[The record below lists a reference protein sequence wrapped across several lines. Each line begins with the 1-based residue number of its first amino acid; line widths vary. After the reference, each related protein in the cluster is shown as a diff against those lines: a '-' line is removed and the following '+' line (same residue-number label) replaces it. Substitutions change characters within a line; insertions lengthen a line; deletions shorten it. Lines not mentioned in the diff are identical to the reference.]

1 MPLPSADEF
10 DLAHTSLMA
19 AESDAEPELCMGTV
33 TSHGVDDLGVIFWLI
48 TSVGSEDA
56 DAVVFRKDLQLGGI
70 TEVIQLGDFLSFLKL
85 SSITFLGQDLKRVAE
100 LTVFVP

>member
-1 MPLPSADEF
+1 MPLLSADEF

-33 TSHGVDDLGVIFWLI
+33 TRHGVDDLGEILRLI
-48 TSVGSEDA
+48 TSVESEDA
-56 DAVVFRKDLQLGGI
+56 DAVVFWKDLQLGVI